1 LGDSTESAGFADHV
15 LRLGKSKQFESRY
28 TRNNDSV
35 WQDAAWRR
43 VRQPCLRQIS
53 GFCPMSLLGSF
64 RADQLI
70 TQLAAE
76 SKPDSPAAQR
86 LVAKLKSIGPKVIPK
101 AIDALAMTDKSHTM
115 LFVDILASMVSDKTL
130 PAFREGLADGNE
142 RVVSGTSWAL
152 SSSTNY
158 NANNLLDF
166 FDDAEVSKHA
176 LIEVLRVHKQDL
188 SVHELLQRA
197 YDLEPKASAAVFK
210 IIEETIRP
218 EMVPDLIARMG
229 GKDPYIKIHLMG
241 LLSKFD
247 KPEVNQA
254 LEMQLKDTNKL
265 VRSAALSALAS
276 RGGAV
281 NIVAVSKL
289 LQDPDLDVQGKA
301 VDMLVQMKH
310 PETVKYLADA
320 LKDESEYARRAA
332 VEVLNELGDKDSVK
346 DLLNVLKDNDWW
358 VRSRAGDALAEIG
371 GPKVVQAVVAL
382 IQDEDEEIRRTA
394 IEILNATKDDS
405 AVDHLI
411 KATSDTDWW
420 VRERSVDAL
429 SKIGSPKALP
439 RLLEMLG
446 QDAKTDTV
454 VIRALSK
461 IGNQSHIAR
470 LLPML
475 NRGEREVQ
483 VEAIKAISALADES
497 HADTVRSVLRKVK
510 QSEEPT
516 IINSADKALKAL
528 EARFSES
535 VLAENKRAE
544 KIGEHTKTLLLDN
557 EDLEKLLSAQPRI
570 SPDATRGAT
579 SAAAATSAPILD
591 ISKLNPGDIIDGR
604 YKYIEKIGKG
614 AFGTVLL
621 MHDEV
626 VDEQLILKF
635 LNPNVSSDEEM
646 MKRFVHEL
654 RYSRKIT
661 HRNVIRIYDFL
672 HLQGCYAIS
681 MEYFPSHTLTGE
693 MPNNKPMTMRKA
705 LKYSRDM
712 ATGMSIAHQAG
723 VIHRDL
729 KPANILVNEDG
740 LLKIVDFGV
749 AAAASSGD
757 TQLTK
762 TGYVIGSPKYM
773 APEQILGKKVDET
786 ADVYSIG
793 VIMYEMTTGV
803 PPYSRGDHMS
813 VMYQHVQGKAKLCQE
828 INPEIPDDY
837 AVIIAKA
844 MSVDKTK
851 RFQSMDELTEALDA
865 LPM

>member
-1 LGDSTESAGFADHV
+1 
-15 LRLGKSKQFESRY
+15 
-28 TRNNDSV
+28 
-35 WQDAAWRR
+35 
-43 VRQPCLRQIS
+43 
-53 GFCPMSLLGSF
+53 MSLLGGF

-70 TQLAAE
+70 AQLAAE
-76 SKPDSPAAQR
+76 PQPDSPAAQR
-86 LVAKLKSIGPKVIPK
+86 IVAKLKKVGPKVIPK
-101 AIDALAMTDKSHTM
+101 AIDALALSDKSHTM
-115 LFVDILASMVSDKTL
+115 VFVDILSSLVSDKTL
-130 PAFREGLADGNE
+130 EAYREGLADGNE

-152 SSSTNY
+152 SSSINY
-158 NANNLLDF
+158 NANNLLEF
-166 FDDAEVSKHA
+166 FDDPEVAKHA

-197 YDLEPKASAAVFK
+197 YELDPKESAALFK
-210 IIEETIRP
+210 LIEEIISP

-229 GKDPYIKIHLMG
+229 GKDPYIKIHLIG
-241 LLSKFD
+241 LLGQFD

-254 LEMQLKDTNKL
+254 LEVQLRDTHKL

-276 RGGAV
+276 RGANV
-281 NIVAVSKL
+281 NIAAVSRL
-289 LQDPDLDVQGKA
+289 LQDPDLDVQNKA
-301 VDMLVQMKH
+301 VDMLVQMNH

-320 LKDESEYARRAA
+320 LKDDSEYARRAA
-332 VEVLNELGDKDSVK
+332 VEVLNEIGNADSVK
-346 DLLNVLKDNDWW
+346 DLLNVIKDDDWW

-371 GPKVVQAVVAL
+371 GPKVVQSVVAL
-382 IQDEDEEIRRTA
+382 IKDEDEEIRRTA
-394 IEILNATKDDS
+394 IEILNATKDPS

-411 KATSDTDWW
+411 KATDDSDWW

-429 SKIGSPKALP
+429 SKIGGPKALP
-439 RLLEMLG
+439 RLLDMLG
-446 QDAKTDTV
+446 KDAKTDTV
-454 VIRALSK
+454 VIRALGK
-461 IGNQSHIAR
+461 IGNQTHITK

-475 NRGEREVQ
+475 NRPERDVQ
-483 VEAIKAISALADES
+483 VEAIKAIAQLADES
-497 HADTVRSVLRKVK
+497 HADSVRGVLQKVK
-510 QSEEPT
+510 QSEEAT
-516 IINSADKALKAL
+516 IINSADKALKEL
-528 EARFSES
+528 DARFSAT
-535 VLAENKRAE
+535 VLEENKRAE

-557 EDLEKLLSAQPRI
+557 DELEKLLSAHQQLPAAG
-570 SPDATRGAT
+570 DTQGANGADG
-579 SAAAATSAPILD
+579 AAAPAPAMAAPVLD
-591 ISKLNPGDIIDGR
+591 ISQLNPGDVIDGR
-604 YKYIEKIGKG
+604 YRYLEKIGKG

-621 MHDEV
+621 MQDEV

-672 HLQGCYAIS
+672 NLQGCYAIS
-681 MEYFPSHTLTGE
+681 MEYFPSHTLSGE
-693 MPNNKPMTMRKA
+693 IPDGKPMPIDKA
-705 LKYSRDM
+705 LKYSRDI
-712 ATGMSIAHQAG
+712 ATGMAIAHLAG

-786 ADVYSIG
+786 ADIYSIG
-793 VIMYEMTTGV
+793 VIMYEMTTGI

-813 VMYQHVQGKAKLCQE
+813 VMYQHVQGKAKQCQE
-828 INPEIPDDY
+828 INPEIPDTY
-837 AVIIAKA
+837 AAVIARA
-844 MSVDKTK
+844 MSVDKSK
-851 RFQSMDELTEALDA
+851 RYQSMDELTEALDTVR
-865 LPM
+865 L